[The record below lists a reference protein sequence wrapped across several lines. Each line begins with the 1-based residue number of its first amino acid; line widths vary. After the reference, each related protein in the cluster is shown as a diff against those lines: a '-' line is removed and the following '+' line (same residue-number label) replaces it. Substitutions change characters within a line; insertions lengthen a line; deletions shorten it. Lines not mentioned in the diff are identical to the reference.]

1 LWGLKLQQRERAYSP
16 ILREIL
22 ATFDPCHPQTSAR
35 EILEIMRVKEP
46 QGLTFHDSSFT
57 YLDSDGADFEVDM
70 DALGQAIRR
79 HVEIFP

>member
-1 LWGLKLQQRERAYSP
+1 
-16 ILREIL
+16 
-22 ATFDPCHPQTSAR
+22 
-35 EILEIMRVKEP
+35 MRVKEP

-57 YLDSDGADFEVDM
+57 YLDSDDADFEVDM